1 MEERKPS
8 GWSRIGTSTGHE
20 GGVTNRINGGKRAPY
35 SDVRRREDALEMCLQ
50 HRTAEHPIRGGVTS
64 DSVQAPGAAANFG
77 RLRMRTSEQVCI
89 FNQLVLLYPIE

>member
-8 GWSRIGTSTGHE
+8 GWGRIVTSTGHE
-20 GGVTNRINGGKRAPY
+20 GGVTNRSNGGKRAPY